1 MVRKL
6 KASQARPTLTKDA
19 ISQLPNDLTCQI
31 LSLLSTKE
39 AVKTSVLSTRWR
51 HLWLSLPCLELKSR
65 EFLDLKNFT
74 SFGDRFFDS
83 TRVSCIQEV
92 KLTIH
97 KKDVSD
103 GYFLTSWFDAAV
115 KRKIQHLHVGSYSY
129 ADRRF
134 NKMPQ
139 RVYNCETLVC
149 LKLFQVTLSD
159 AEFVSLPSLKTMH
172 LEYIE
177 FPNEATFETLV
188 LCSPVLECLK
198 IVVASDD
205 EKVFRVHSRSLKRLT
220 FERVS
225 PFLFD
230 SAGVV
235 IDAPRLCFLNI
246 NDNISKSVII
256 HKLESN
262 AVLQISLLG
271 IVRLEE
277 FDDEFFDDI
286 YEVIVSSKISNIHKF
301 LHGISMAR
309 SMKICRGTLKI
320 MCHYSKLEPFPQF
333 SNMSYL
339 DITLYPR
346 EFKWL
351 PAFLES
357 FPNLKYLALVMV
369 CDDRKGGFSEDID
382 QVSFSSV
389 PECLLS
395 SLEFVELIAPVQY
408 DVELKL
414 VKYLLKNS
422 AVLEKLILRLASYN
436 SRRDYMLKKLLKIP
450 RVSTKCKVVIL

>member
-1 MVRKL
+1 
-6 KASQARPTLTKDA
+6 
-19 ISQLPNDLTCQI
+19 
-31 LSLLSTKE
+31 
-39 AVKTSVLSTRWR
+39 
-51 HLWLSLPCLELKSR
+51 
-65 EFLDLKNFT
+65 
-74 SFGDRFFDS
+74 
-83 TRVSCIQEV
+83 
-92 KLTIH
+92 
-97 KKDVSD
+97 
-103 GYFLTSWFDAAV
+103 
-115 KRKIQHLHVGSYSY
+115 
-129 ADRRF
+129 
-134 NKMPQ
+134 MPQ

-346 EFKWL
+346 DFKWL

>member
-83 TRVSCIQEV
+83 TR
-92 KLTIH
+92 
-97 KKDVSD
+97 
-103 GYFLTSWFDAAV
+103 
-115 KRKIQHLHVGSYSY
+115 
-129 ADRRF
+129 
-134 NKMPQ
+134 
-139 RVYNCETLVC
+139 
-149 LKLFQVTLSD
+149 VTLSD

-309 SMKICRGTLKI
+309 SMKICRGTFKI